1 MSLVVVPSMMN
12 FVYGN
17 DDLLIDVYAKGAY
30 GGILLRRITIEV
42 DMMIVTIIK
51 AIMIIMLMPIL
62 GFLFGKMMI
71 DPFALFGMAHGKI
84 GVLGIISFHQDQGV
98 KSIFSKVKKLNL
110 YKILYCKLLYVSF
123 V

>member
-1 MSLVVVPSMMN
+1 MMN